1 MCVAREGGKYTEI
14 FWQEKIIYAKQEA
27 QKKGKTSC
35 INFLDAVIG
44 SRLKKRKKNTSVKK
58 FSIGF
63 SLSQITSGVRIEI
76 IADQEGDCNFPDSR
90 IGFGGGGSEFENACE
105 NGASWSAEN
114 GDKNIKAFGY
124 IFVQ

>member
-1 MCVAREGGKYTEI
+1 MREGGKYTEI
-14 FWQEKIIYAKQEA
+14 VSQEKMIYAKQEA

-44 SRLKKRKKNTSVKK
+44 SRLKKRKKNTSVKN
-58 FSIGF
+58 FLIGF
-63 SLSQITSGVRIEI
+63 SLSQTTARVRIEI

-114 GDKNIKAFGY
+114 GDKNIKAFRY

>member
-14 FWQEKIIYAKQEA
+14 FLQEKIIYAKQEA

-44 SRLKKRKKNTSVKK
+44 SRLKKRKKKHIREK
-58 FSIGF
+58 FSISF

-76 IADQEGDCNFPDSR
+76 IADQEGDCKFPDSR

-105 NGASWSAEN
+105 NG
-114 GDKNIKAFGY
+114 DKNIKAFGY

>member
-1 MCVAREGGKYTEI
+1 MRE
-14 FWQEKIIYAKQEA
+14 
-27 QKKGKTSC
+27 
-35 INFLDAVIG
+35 
-44 SRLKKRKKNTSVKK
+44 K

-76 IADQEGDCNFPDSR
+76 IADQGGDCNFPDSR